1 MQYRYRTTTAL
12 FPLVPPP
19 PHPVY
24 PRRAVIRRFTAGA
37 VIVAIM
43 LFMLIFIALAS
54 LSVGMPEPDATF
66 CALIFASVCA
76 IPIFV
81 CGIMLAQLQCH
92 RNLRGLAVAAIAGAI
107 TWCGIIFFSSSTF
120 HFYDLYAALIFAA
133 VFAFIALLLLPGR
146 PPNSPSIHHRFK
158 QPMVRRA
165 TLWAPKLRSL
175 FMEKTTQKLA
185 IIAVICAILLIALQL
200 FDGLVRDRAHYAAIA
215 QENVIAQVDH
225 AEASATLGNRLDL
238 YRLTERS
245 SKYAVLFLLI
255 TFGGCFLF
263 ETLRG
268 LRIHPVQYTL
278 VGAAVCIF
286 YLLLLSLG
294 EYTGFT
300 AAYLIAAFACNGL
313 ITGYLSAVL
322 GGMRRAAVLGGLLV
336 IAYAVLY
343 LLLQTPRFTLLLGSL
358 LLFAALAATMYGTRH
373 FDWYD
378 LKKRE
383 DLS

>member
-1 MQYRYRTTTAL
+1 
-12 FPLVPPP
+12 
-19 PHPVY
+19 
-24 PRRAVIRRFTAGA
+24 
-37 VIVAIM
+37 
-43 LFMLIFIALAS
+43 
-54 LSVGMPEPDATF
+54 
-66 CALIFASVCA
+66 
-76 IPIFV
+76 
-81 CGIMLAQLQCH
+81 
-92 RNLRGLAVAAIAGAI
+92 
-107 TWCGIIFFSSSTF
+107 
-120 HFYDLYAALIFAA
+120 
-133 VFAFIALLLLPGR
+133 
-146 PPNSPSIHHRFK
+146 
-158 QPMVRRA
+158 
-165 TLWAPKLRSL
+165 
-175 FMEKTTQKLA
+175 MEKTTQKLA

-322 GGMRRAAVLGGLLV
+322 GGLLV

>member
-1 MQYRYRTTTAL
+1 MAYRYRTTTAL

-19 PHPVY
+19 PRPVY
-24 PRRAVIRRFTAGA
+24 PRGAVIRRFAIGAIWVAVFVFVLFFLLGAFLGASAGKT
-37 VIVAIM
+37 
-43 LFMLIFIALAS
+43 
-54 LSVGMPEPDATF
+54 VGY
-66 CALIFASVCA
+66 ALIAALVCAAPVSVCG
-76 IPIFV
+76 V
-81 CGIMLAQLQCH
+81 VLARLQCC
-92 RNLRGLAVAAIAGAI
+92 RNLRGLLLAALAGALS
-107 TWCGIIFFSSSTF
+107 WCGIVICFNHA
-120 HFYDLYAALIFAA
+120 HFDLFDLYAALFFAA
-133 VFAFIALLLLPGR
+133 VSAVIALIAL
-146 PPNSPSIHHRFK
+146 PNSSTIHRRFK
-158 QPMVRRA
+158 QPPAIRTILV
-165 TLWAPKLRSL
+165 APKLRS
-175 FMEKTTQKLA
+175 FPMEKTTQKLV
-185 IIAVICAILLIALQL
+185 IIAVICAILLIAMQL
-200 FDGLVRDRAHYAAIA
+200 FNGLVHDREHYAEIA
-215 QENVIAQVDH
+215 QQNVATQADAYQARV
-225 AEASATLGNRLDL
+225 TLGNRLDL

-322 GGMRRAAVLGGLLV
+322 GGMRRAAVLGALLLA
-336 IAYAVLY
+336 AYAVLY
-343 LLLQTPRFTLLLGSL
+343 LLLQSQEYTLLIGSL

>member
-1 MQYRYRTTTAL
+1 MAYRYRTTTAL

-19 PHPVY
+19 PRPVY
-24 PRRAVIRRFTAGA
+24 PRGAVIRRFAIGAILVAVFVFVLFFLLGAFLGASAGKT
-37 VIVAIM
+37 
-43 LFMLIFIALAS
+43 
-54 LSVGMPEPDATF
+54 VGY
-66 CALIFASVCA
+66 ALIAALVCAAPVSVCG
-76 IPIFV
+76 V
-81 CGIMLAQLQCH
+81 VLARLQCC
-92 RNLRGLAVAAIAGAI
+92 RNLRGLLLAAPAGALS
-107 TWCGIIFFSSSTF
+107 WCGIVICFNHA
-120 HFYDLYAALIFAA
+120 HFDLFDLYAALFFAA
-133 VFAFIALLLLPGR
+133 VSAVIALIAL
-146 PPNSPSIHHRFK
+146 PNSPTIHRRFK
-158 QPMVRRA
+158 QPPAIRTILV
-165 TLWAPKLRSL
+165 APKLRSFL
-175 FMEKTTQKLA
+175 MEKTTQKLA
-185 IIAVICAILLIALQL
+185 IIAVICAILLIAMQL
-200 FDGLVRDRAHYAAIA
+200 FNGLVHDREHYAEIA
-215 QENVIAQVDH
+215 QQNVATQAD
-225 AEASATLGNRLDL
+225 AYQARATLSNRLDL

-343 LLLQTPRFTLLLGSL
+343 LLLQTPRFNLLLGSL

-378 LKKRE
+378 LKNRE

>member
-1 MQYRYRTTTAL
+1 
-12 FPLVPPP
+12 
-19 PHPVY
+19 
-24 PRRAVIRRFTAGA
+24 
-37 VIVAIM
+37 
-43 LFMLIFIALAS
+43 
-54 LSVGMPEPDATF
+54 
-66 CALIFASVCA
+66 
-76 IPIFV
+76 
-81 CGIMLAQLQCH
+81 
-92 RNLRGLAVAAIAGAI
+92 
-107 TWCGIIFFSSSTF
+107 
-120 HFYDLYAALIFAA
+120 
-133 VFAFIALLLLPGR
+133 
-146 PPNSPSIHHRFK
+146 
-158 QPMVRRA
+158 
-165 TLWAPKLRSL
+165 
-175 FMEKTTQKLA
+175 MEKTTQKLV

-322 GGMRRAAVLGGLLV
+322 GGLLV

>member
-1 MQYRYRTTTAL
+1 MAYRYRTTTAL

-19 PHPVY
+19 PRPVY
-24 PRRAVIRRFTAGA
+24 PRGAVIRRFAIGAILVAVFVFVLFFLLGAFLGASAGKT
-37 VIVAIM
+37 
-43 LFMLIFIALAS
+43 
-54 LSVGMPEPDATF
+54 VGY
-66 CALIFASVCA
+66 ALIAALVCAAPVSVCG
-76 IPIFV
+76 V
-81 CGIMLAQLQCH
+81 VLARLQCC
-92 RNLRGLAVAAIAGAI
+92 RNLRGLLLAALAGALS
-107 TWCGIIFFSSSTF
+107 WCGIVICFNHA
-120 HFYDLYAALIFAA
+120 HFDLFDLYAALFFAA
-133 VFAFIALLLLPGR
+133 VSAVIALIAL
-146 PPNSPSIHHRFK
+146 PNSLTIHRRFK
-158 QPMVRRA
+158 QPMLHRA

-175 FMEKTTQKLA
+175 FMEKTTQKLV

-343 LLLQTPRFTLLLGSL
+343 LLLQTPRFTLLFGSV

>member
-1 MQYRYRTTTAL
+1 
-12 FPLVPPP
+12 
-19 PHPVY
+19 
-24 PRRAVIRRFTAGA
+24 
-37 VIVAIM
+37 
-43 LFMLIFIALAS
+43 
-54 LSVGMPEPDATF
+54 
-66 CALIFASVCA
+66 
-76 IPIFV
+76 
-81 CGIMLAQLQCH
+81 
-92 RNLRGLAVAAIAGAI
+92 
-107 TWCGIIFFSSSTF
+107 
-120 HFYDLYAALIFAA
+120 
-133 VFAFIALLLLPGR
+133 
-146 PPNSPSIHHRFK
+146 
-158 QPMVRRA
+158 
-165 TLWAPKLRSL
+165 
-175 FMEKTTQKLA
+175 MEKTTQKLV

-300 AAYLIAAFACNGL
+300 AAYLIAALACNGL

-343 LLLQTPRFTLLLGSL
+343 LLLQSQEYTLLIGSL
-358 LLFAALAATMYGTRH
+358 LLFATLAGVMYGTRH

-383 DLS
+383 DF

>member
-1 MQYRYRTTTAL
+1 MAYRYRTTTAL

-19 PHPVY
+19 PRPVY
-24 PRRAVIRRFTAGA
+24 PRGAVIRRFAIGAILVAVFVFVLFFLLGAFLGASAGKT
-37 VIVAIM
+37 
-43 LFMLIFIALAS
+43 
-54 LSVGMPEPDATF
+54 VGY
-66 CALIFASVCA
+66 ALIAAIVCATPVSVCG
-76 IPIFV
+76 V
-81 CGIMLAQLQCH
+81 VLTRLQCC
-92 RNLRGLAVAAIAGAI
+92 RNLRGLLLAALAGALS
-107 TWCGIIFFSSSTF
+107 WCGIVICFIHARFDLF
-120 HFYDLYAALIFAA
+120 DLYAALFFAA
-133 VFAFIALLLLPGR
+133 VSAVIALIAL
-146 PPNSPSIHHRFK
+146 PNSSTIHRRFK
-158 QPMVRRA
+158 QPPAIRTILV
-165 TLWAPKLRSL
+165 APKLRS
-175 FMEKTTQKLA
+175 FPMEKTTQKLV
-185 IIAVICAILLIALQL
+185 IIAVICAILLIAMQL
-200 FDGLVRDRAHYAAIA
+200 FNGLVHDREHYAEIA
-215 QENVIAQVDH
+215 QQNVATQAD
-225 AEASATLGNRLDL
+225 AYQARATLGNRLDL

-343 LLLQTPRFTLLLGSL
+343 LLLQTPRFTLLFGSL

>member
-1 MQYRYRTTTAL
+1 
-12 FPLVPPP
+12 
-19 PHPVY
+19 
-24 PRRAVIRRFTAGA
+24 
-37 VIVAIM
+37 
-43 LFMLIFIALAS
+43 
-54 LSVGMPEPDATF
+54 
-66 CALIFASVCA
+66 
-76 IPIFV
+76 
-81 CGIMLAQLQCH
+81 
-92 RNLRGLAVAAIAGAI
+92 LRGLAVAAIAGAI

-120 HFYDLYAALIFAA
+120 HLYDIYPALIFAA
-133 VFAFIALLLLPGR
+133 VFAFIALLLLPGK

>member
-66 CALIFASVCA
+66 DALIFASACA

-92 RNLRGLAVAAIAGAI
+92 RNLRGLAVAAIASAI

-146 PPNSPSIHHRFK
+146 PPNSPSIHHCFK

-175 FMEKTTQKLA
+175 FMEKTTQKLV
-185 IIAVICAILLIALQL
+185 IIAVICAILLIAMQL
-200 FDGLVRDRAHYAAIA
+200 FNSLVRDREHYAEIA
-215 QENVIAQVDH
+215 QQNVATQAD
-225 AEASATLGNRLDL
+225 AYQARATLSNRLDL

-263 ETLRG
+263 ETLRD
-268 LRIHPVQYTL
+268 LRVHPVQYTL
-278 VGAAVCIF
+278 VGAAICIF

-294 EYTGFT
+294 EHIGFT
-300 AAYLIAAFACNGL
+300 AAYLVAALACNGL

-322 GGMRRAAVLGGLLV
+322 GGMRRAAALGALLLA
-336 IAYAVLY
+336 AYAVLY
-343 LLLQTPRFTLLLGSL
+343 LLLQSQEYTLLIGSL
-358 LLFAALAATMYGTRH
+358 LLFATLAGVMYGTRH

>member
-1 MQYRYRTTTAL
+1 MAYRYRTTTAL

-19 PHPVY
+19 PRPVY
-24 PRRAVIRRFTAGA
+24 PRGAVIRRFAIGAIWVAVFVFVLFFLLGAFLGASAGKT
-37 VIVAIM
+37 
-43 LFMLIFIALAS
+43 
-54 LSVGMPEPDATF
+54 VGY
-66 CALIFASVCA
+66 ALIAALVCAAPVSVCG
-76 IPIFV
+76 V
-81 CGIMLAQLQCH
+81 VLARLQCC
-92 RNLRGLAVAAIAGAI
+92 RNLRGLLLAALAGALS
-107 TWCGIIFFSSSTF
+107 WCGIVICFNHA
-120 HFYDLYAALIFAA
+120 HFDLFDLYAALFFAA
-133 VFAFIALLLLPGR
+133 VSAVIALIAL
-146 PPNSPSIHHRFK
+146 PNSSTIHRRFK
-158 QPMVRRA
+158 QPPAIRTILV
-165 TLWAPKLRSL
+165 APKLRSFL
-175 FMEKTTQKLA
+175 MEKTTQKLV
-185 IIAVICAILLIALQL
+185 IIAVICAILLIAMQL
-200 FDGLVRDRAHYAAIA
+200 FNSLVRDREHYAEIA
-215 QENVIAQVDH
+215 QQNVATQAD
-225 AEASATLGNRLDL
+225 AYQARATLGNRLDL

-268 LRIHPVQYTL
+268 LRVHPVQYTL
-278 VGAAVCIF
+278 VGAAICIF

-294 EYTGFT
+294 EHIGFT

-343 LLLQTPRFTLLLGSL
+343 LLLQTPRFTLLFGSL

>member
-1 MQYRYRTTTAL
+1 
-12 FPLVPPP
+12 
-19 PHPVY
+19 
-24 PRRAVIRRFTAGA
+24 
-37 VIVAIM
+37 
-43 LFMLIFIALAS
+43 
-54 LSVGMPEPDATF
+54 
-66 CALIFASVCA
+66 
-76 IPIFV
+76 
-81 CGIMLAQLQCH
+81 
-92 RNLRGLAVAAIAGAI
+92 
-107 TWCGIIFFSSSTF
+107 
-120 HFYDLYAALIFAA
+120 
-133 VFAFIALLLLPGR
+133 
-146 PPNSPSIHHRFK
+146 
-158 QPMVRRA
+158 
-165 TLWAPKLRSL
+165 
-175 FMEKTTQKLA
+175 MEKTTQKLV

-313 ITGYLSAVL
+313 ITGYLN
-322 GGMRRAAVLGGLLV
+322 AVLGGLLV

>member
-1 MQYRYRTTTAL
+1 
-12 FPLVPPP
+12 
-19 PHPVY
+19 
-24 PRRAVIRRFTAGA
+24 
-37 VIVAIM
+37 
-43 LFMLIFIALAS
+43 
-54 LSVGMPEPDATF
+54 
-66 CALIFASVCA
+66 
-76 IPIFV
+76 
-81 CGIMLAQLQCH
+81 
-92 RNLRGLAVAAIAGAI
+92 
-107 TWCGIIFFSSSTF
+107 
-120 HFYDLYAALIFAA
+120 
-133 VFAFIALLLLPGR
+133 
-146 PPNSPSIHHRFK
+146 
-158 QPMVRRA
+158 
-165 TLWAPKLRSL
+165 
-175 FMEKTTQKLA
+175 MEKTTQKLV

-225 AEASATLGNRLDL
+225 AEA
-238 YRLTERS
+238 